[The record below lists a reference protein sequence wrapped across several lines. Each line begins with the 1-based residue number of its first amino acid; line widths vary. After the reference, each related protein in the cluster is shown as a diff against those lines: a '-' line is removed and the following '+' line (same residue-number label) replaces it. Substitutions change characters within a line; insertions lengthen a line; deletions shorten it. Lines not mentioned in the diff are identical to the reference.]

1 MISLRPIIEKFLGK
15 PILDQTAIGE
25 FILEIQKSMLL
36 ADIPPKVVFE
46 ITNRLKSDISKDR
59 FPSKQYII
67 RSLYNILKE
76 VLGEPYQPDFRPRKI
91 MLVGLYGSGKTTT
104 AAKLWK
110 YFSTRG
116 IPTRVV
122 SFDDER
128 PAGKEQ
134 LKQLVRDYS
143 EVYNPKPNE
152 MWIIDTPGK
161 SGEEQRYID
170 KLKSIRERVSPD
182 DVWLVIGADTGKY
195 AEKLAESFKE
205 LGITGAI
212 ITKID
217 GSGKAGG
224 AFIAVRNLKIPIV
237 FVGHGEKIDNI
248 SPYNPEDLL
257 TKMLGFINPS
267 QLKEVLDDL
276 DESLE
281 FNFETYLKQLEQ
293 MRGRNIEDI
302 LSGFGI
308 NVNVEQSMKM
318 QDMMRKFRAMIDSMT
333 PEERRKPEII
343 KSSDSRIRRIAKG
356 AGLNELEV
364 RNMLNKFFEAKRAF
378 NKIKNDKSIINLL
391 KRIKT

>member
-143 EVYNPKPNE
+143 EVYNPKSNE

-224 AFIAVRNLKIPIV
+224 AFIAIRNLKIPIV

-248 SPYNPEDLL
+248 SPYNPDDLL

-378 NKIKNDKSIINLL
+378 NKIKNDKGIINLL

>member
-195 AEKLAESFKE
+195 AEKLAES
-205 LGITGAI
+205 
-212 ITKID
+212 
-217 GSGKAGG
+217 
-224 AFIAVRNLKIPIV
+224 
-237 FVGHGEKIDNI
+237 
-248 SPYNPEDLL
+248 
-257 TKMLGFINPS
+257 
-267 QLKEVLDDL
+267 
-276 DESLE
+276 
-281 FNFETYLKQLEQ
+281 
-293 MRGRNIEDI
+293 
-302 LSGFGI
+302 
-308 NVNVEQSMKM
+308 
-318 QDMMRKFRAMIDSMT
+318 
-333 PEERRKPEII
+333 
-343 KSSDSRIRRIAKG
+343 
-356 AGLNELEV
+356 
-364 RNMLNKFFEAKRAF
+364 
-378 NKIKNDKSIINLL
+378 
-391 KRIKT
+391 

>member
-143 EVYNPKPNE
+143 EVYNPKSNE

-224 AFIAVRNLKIPIV
+224 AFIAIRNLKIPIV

-248 SPYNPEDLL
+248 SPYNPDDLL

-308 NVNVEQSMKM
+308 NVNVEQSMKI

-378 NKIKNDKSIINLL
+378 NKIKNDKGIINLL